1 MKQTNSKNRSG
12 LVRVI
17 LSVLVAASFTWSCRP
32 DFDLDK
38 RFPEWLGTSIYE
50 TLDKGFDGHTFKYYV
65 RLIDSLGQKSILAKT
80 GSRTLFVADDEAFE
94 KFLAKCPIA
103 GYKSIKF
110 EDLTQAQMK
119 MILKGSMLNNV
130 YQVAALSSTST
141 ESNGVRLGDCM
152 RKVSTMSEYDSVRVM
167 QQSEMPDSKYWAY
180 VKNNS
185 NRAATGIVILEDG
198 TKKPLVMFAPKFLEK
213 NGITADD
220 YNFLFNLS
228 DKYGAKNKP
237 GREPDDASVNGVRI
251 LIHNKKCYNG
261 FIHVMEDVVYLL
273 PSIAEYLAQ
282 SDLSLPADSTTVIWS
297 SIIERF
303 SVPYALTRNEAADV
317 DHTYSNSAYDILQL
331 ANDNYYGKQSQ
342 AIIDAIEASTY
353 DTVFTKLYFAG
364 RYQGGDTLKFDGKG
378 KKYEKSAVLK
388 FDPGWNSFTSPS
400 NETENALQRN
410 MAAMFVPSDKA
421 VMEWWLTSA
430 LGQEMRGKYGLQ
442 KYKGR
447 FNLTREE
454 VAEDMDSID
463 LNVIVKLINNSMFL
477 SLVNTVPSKF
487 ADVLNDAQ
495 DPMFKNPSTATDF
508 FDKVVMCCNGAIF
521 YSNQVFVPTAY
532 KAVSYPALVNN
543 KLKVMDWAIEDDDM
557 SFSYYL
563 NSMVSKYALF
573 LPEVTYSDTLD
584 ADLHGKLIWVD
595 PASFAINNIGSG
607 STDGLKALAFFF
619 EDNKIKADIYD
630 YDDATN
636 TIGIKRT
643 SKPIGEKDAELTFL
657 RNRLEDI
664 MDYHII
670 LLNNDY
676 YALEGGINPDPQGY
690 AYFRTK
696 GGGTIRFKSNG
707 AKPYT
712 IDQTDEAAY
721 QAELKKMSV
730 EGGWQVEIGKPIN
743 IINRFDM
750 TKNDGN
756 GVTYITDRPM
766 QTSRRSVYDVISDV
780 ATYPEF
786 AKFSE
791 LIQKAVDS
799 EGKQII
805 FSDYDGLDIGSSQCV
820 SSFNTFN
827 YTVYVPKSATIQKLL
842 DDTVIYHPVDID
854 AIETRYKKIWNNL
867 VASFSKQYDLIDAAW
882 SDSMALFA
890 STLSAKD
897 KAARM
902 DTVLVNYNHLFY
914 NDKDESGEI
923 KDDEVPLEHF
933 ISVFTDAK
941 RDELVNFLKYHIQ
954 DNSVYTNAEFNN
966 SSDEVDYETSFL
978 NKADRQF
985 AKVHV
990 KSGDNIVI
998 RDENNN
1004 TRNVIKENVAG
1015 TKTPYYNIM
1024 CREYVFKVYNDDYA
1038 VKDGNNDVTDVSKA
1052 KLETSSF
1059 AVVHLIDGPL
1069 CNGEVKF

>member
-1 MKQTNSKNRSG
+1 MRQKNSKNRSG

-17 LSVLVAASFTWSCRP
+17 LSVLVAAAFMWSCRP

-65 RLIDSLGQKSILAKT
+65 RLIDSLEQKRILAKT

-94 KFLAKCPIA
+94 RFLAKCPLA
-103 GYKSIKF
+103 GYKSIRF
-110 EDLTQAQMK
+110 EDLTKAQMK

-141 ESNGVRLGDCM
+141 ENNGVKLGDCM
-152 RKVSTMSEYDSVRVM
+152 RKVSTMSEYDSVRLM

-185 NRAATGIVILEDG
+185 NRASTGIVILEDG
-198 TKKPLVMFAPKFLEK
+198 TKKPLIMFAPKFLEK

-228 DKYGAKNKP
+228 DKYGSKTKP
-237 GREPDDASVNGVRI
+237 GRQPDDASVNGVRI
-251 LIHNKKCYNG
+251 MIHNKKCYNG
-261 FIHVMEDVVYLL
+261 FIHVMEDVIYLL
-273 PSIAEYLAQ
+273 PSMAEYLAQ

-317 DHTYSNSAYDILQL
+317 DHTYSNSAYSILEL

-342 AIIDAIEASTY
+342 AIIDAIEASNY
-353 DTVFTKLYFAG
+353 DTVFTKLYFSG
-364 RYQGGDTLKFDGKG
+364 RYQGTDTLMYDGKG

-410 MAAMFVPSDKA
+410 MAAMFVPSDQA
-421 VMEWWLTSA
+421 VMSWWLTSA

-447 FNLTREE
+447 TNLTREE

-487 ADVLNDAQ
+487 SDVLNDAQ

-543 KLKVMDWAIEDDDM
+543 KLKVMDWAIEDDEM

-595 PASFAINNIGSG
+595 PASFAINNIGN
-607 STDGLKALAFFF
+607 STGKLQALAFFF
-619 EDNKIKADIYD
+619 DDNRIKADIYD
-630 YDDATN
+630 YDEATN
-636 TIGIKRT
+636 TIGAKRT
-643 SKPIGEKDAELTFL
+643 SKPLGEKDAELTFL

-670 LLNNDY
+670 LLSNDY
-676 YALEGGINPDPQGY
+676 YALEGGISADPQGY
-690 AYFRTK
+690 SYFRTQ
-696 GGGTIRFKSNG
+696 GGGTIRFKSAG
-707 AKPYT
+707 AKPYN
-712 IDQTDEAAY
+712 IDQTNVTAY
-721 QAELKKMSV
+721 QAELQKMKV
-730 EGGWQVEIGKPIN
+730 EGGWQAEINQPIN
-743 IINRFDM
+743 IVNRFDM

-756 GVTYITDRPM
+756 GVTYITDRPL
-766 QTSRRSVYDVISDV
+766 QTSRRSVYDVLSDKV
-780 ATYPEF
+780 TYPEF
-786 AKFSE
+786 AEFFDLLANAS
-791 LIQKAVDS
+791 DS
-799 EGKQII
+799 DGKSVI
-805 FSDYDGLDIGSSQCV
+805 SSVYGGLDIGSSQCI

-827 YTVYVPKSATIQKLL
+827 YTVYVPKSASVKALL
-842 DDTVIYHPVDID
+842 DDTVFYRPKFITDVETHYDEVWKQLNID
-854 AIETRYKKIWNNL
+854 YAGQGA
-867 VASFSKQYDLIDAAW
+867 VIDAAW
-882 SDSMALFA
+882 KDSVALFA
-890 STLSAKD
+890 ATYLSAKD
-897 KAARM
+897 IAAGM
-902 DTVLVNYNHLFY
+902 DTLMVTYKSDY
-914 NDKDESGEI
+914 YTTDTDE
-923 KDDEVPLEHF
+923 DDDLPYDTF
-933 ISVFTDAK
+933 KKVFVDTK
-941 RDELVNFLKYHIQ
+941 RDQLVNFIKYHIQ

-966 SSDEVDYETSFL
+966 NPAEVDYETSFL
-978 NKADRQF
+978 NKDDKQF
-985 AKVHV
+985 AKLHV

-1004 TRNVIKENVAG
+1004 TRHVLKENVAG
-1015 TKTPYYNIM
+1015 TSTPYYNIM
-1024 CREYVFKVYNDDYA
+1024 CREYVFKVYNDDYS
-1038 VKDGNNDVTDVSKA
+1038 VKDGNNEVTDVSKA

-1069 CNGEVKF
+1069 CNGTVKF

>member
-1 MKQTNSKNRSG
+1 MRQKNSKNRSG

-17 LSVLVAASFTWSCRP
+17 LSVLVAAAFMWSCRP

-65 RLIDSLGQKSILAKT
+65 RLIDSLEQKRILAKT

-94 KFLAKCPIA
+94 RFLAKCPLA
-103 GYKSIKF
+103 GYKSIRF
-110 EDLTQAQMK
+110 EDLTKAQMK

-141 ESNGVRLGDCM
+141 ENNGVKLGDCM
-152 RKVSTMSEYDSVRVM
+152 RKVSTMSEYDSVRLM

-185 NRAATGIVILEDG
+185 NRASTGIVILEDG
-198 TKKPLVMFAPKFLEK
+198 TKKPLIMFAPKFLEK

-251 LIHNKKCYNG
+251 MIHNKKCYNG
-261 FIHVMEDVVYLL
+261 FIHVMEDVIYLL
-273 PSIAEYLAQ
+273 PSMAEYLAQ

-317 DHTYSNSAYDILQL
+317 EHTYSNTAYDILEL

-342 AIIDAIEASTY
+342 AIIDAIEASNY
-353 DTVFTKLYFAG
+353 DTVFTKLYFSG
-364 RYQGGDTLKFDGKG
+364 RYQGTDTLMYDGKG

-410 MAAMFVPSDKA
+410 MAAMFVPSDQA
-421 VMEWWLTSA
+421 VMSWWLTSA

-447 FNLTREE
+447 TNLTREE

-463 LNVIVKLINNSMFL
+463 LNVIVKLVNNSMFL

-487 ADVLNDAQ
+487 SDVLNDAQ

-543 KLKVMDWAIEDDDM
+543 KLKVMDWAIEDDEM

-595 PASFAINNIGSG
+595 PASFAINNIGY
-607 STDGLKALAFFF
+607 STGKLQALAFFF
-619 EDNKIKADIYD
+619 DDNRIKADIYD
-630 YDDATN
+630 YDEATN
-636 TIGIKRT
+636 TIGAKRT
-643 SKPIGEKDAELTFL
+643 SKPLGEKDAELTFL

-670 LLNNDY
+670 LLSNDY
-676 YALEGGINPDPQGY
+676 YALEGGISADPQGY
-690 AYFRTK
+690 SYFRTK
-696 GGGTIRFKSNG
+696 GGGTIRFKSAG
-707 AKPYT
+707 AKPYN
-712 IDQTDEAAY
+712 IDQTNVTAY
-721 QAELKKMSV
+721 QAELQKMKV
-730 EGGWQVEIGKPIN
+730 EGGWQAEINQPIN
-743 IINRFDM
+743 IVNRFDM

-756 GVTYITDRPM
+756 GVTYITDRPL
-766 QTSRRSVYDVISDV
+766 QTSRRSVYDVLSDKV
-780 ATYPEF
+780 TYPEF
-786 AKFSE
+786 AEFFDLLE
-791 LIQKAVDS
+791 KASDS
-799 EGKQII
+799 EGKSII
-805 FSDYDGLDIGSSQCV
+805 SSVYGGLDIGSSQCV

-827 YTVYVPKSATIQKLL
+827 YTVYVPKSASVKALL
-842 DDTVIYHPVDID
+842 DDTVFYRPKFITDVETHYDEIWKQLNID
-854 AIETRYKKIWNNL
+854 YAGQGA
-867 VASFSKQYDLIDAAW
+867 VIDAAW
-882 SDSMALFA
+882 KDSVALFA
-890 STLSAKD
+890 ATYLSAKD
-897 KAARM
+897 IAAGM
-902 DTVLVNYNHLFY
+902 DTLMVTYKSDY
-914 NDKDESGEI
+914 YSTDTDE
-923 KDDEVPLEHF
+923 DDDLPYDTF
-933 ISVFTDAK
+933 KKVFVDTK
-941 RDELVNFLKYHIQ
+941 RDQLVDFLKYHIQ

-966 SSDEVDYETSFL
+966 NPGEVDYETSFL
-978 NKADRQF
+978 NKADKQF
-985 AKVHV
+985 AKLHV
-990 KSGDNIVI
+990 KSGDDIVI

-1004 TRNVIKENVAG
+1004 TRHVLKENVAG
-1015 TKTPYYNIM
+1015 TSTPYYNIM
-1024 CREYVFKVYNDDYA
+1024 CREYVFKVYNDDYS
-1038 VKDGNNDVTDVSKA
+1038 VKDGNNEVTDVSKA

-1069 CNGEVKF
+1069 CNGTVKF

>member
-94 KFLAKCPIA
+94 RFLAKCPLA
-103 GYKSIKF
+103 GYRSIRF

-141 ESNGVRLGDCM
+141 ENNGVKLGDCM

-185 NRAATGIVILEDG
+185 SRAATGIVILEDG

-251 LIHNKKCYNG
+251 MIHNKKCYNG

-273 PSIAEYLAQ
+273 PSMAEYLAQ

-303 SVPYALTRNEAADV
+303 SVPYALNRNEAVDV
-317 DHTYSNSAYDILQL
+317 DHTYSNTAYDILEL

-342 AIIDAIEASTY
+342 AIIDAIEAANY
-353 DTVFTKLYFAG
+353 DTVFTKLYFSG
-364 RYQGGDTLKFDGKG
+364 RYQGTDTLMYDGKG
-378 KKYEKSAVLK
+378 KKFEKSAVLK

-410 MAAMFVPSDKA
+410 MAAMFVPSDQA
-421 VMEWWLTSA
+421 VMDWWLTSA

-447 FNLTREE
+447 TNLTREE
-454 VAEDMDSID
+454 VAEDMDSVD

-487 ADVLNDAQ
+487 SDVLNDAQ

-508 FDKVVMCCNGAIF
+508 FDRVVMCCNGAIF

-543 KLKVMDWAIEDDDM
+543 KLKVMDWAIEDDEM

-595 PASFAINNIGSG
+595 PASFALNNIGN
-607 STDGLKALAFFF
+607 STGTLKALAFFF
-619 EDNKIKADIYD
+619 DDNKIKADIYD
-630 YDDATN
+630 YDEATN
-636 TIGIKRT
+636 TIGVKRT
-643 SKPIGEKDAELTFL
+643 SKPLGEKDAELTFL
-657 RNRLEDI
+657 RNRLEDL

-670 LLNNDY
+670 LLSNDY
-676 YALEGGINPDPQGY
+676 YALEGGINADPQGY
-690 AYFRTK
+690 SYFRTK
-696 GGGTIRFKSNG
+696 GGGTIRIKNNG
-707 AKPYT
+707 AKPYN
-712 IDQTDEAAY
+712 IDQTNEAAY
-721 QAELKKMSV
+721 KAELSKMSV
-730 EGGWQVEIGKPIN
+730 EGGWQAEIGQPIN
-743 IINRFDM
+743 IVNRFDM

-756 GVTYITDRPM
+756 GVTYITDRPL
-766 QTSRRSVYDVISDV
+766 QTSRRSVYDVLNDAV
-780 ATYPEF
+780 TYPEF
-786 AKFSE
+786 TEFAN
-791 LIQKAVDS
+791 LLANATDS
-799 EGKQII
+799 EGKSII
-805 FSDYDGLDIGSSQCV
+805 SSSYGGLDIGSSEGV

-827 YTVYVPKSATIQKLL
+827 YTVYVPKSATVKKLL
-842 DDTVIYHPVDID
+842 DDTLFYRP
-854 AIETRYKKIWNNL
+854 ATLTSIETRYDEIWKKLNSDY
-867 VASFSKQYDLIDAAW
+867 AGQGALIDAAW
-882 SDSMALFA
+882 KDSIALFA
-890 STLSAKD
+890 ATTLSAKD
-897 KAARM
+897 IAAGL
-902 DTVLVNYNHLFY
+902 DTLMVTYK
-914 NDKDESGEI
+914 NDYYTTDTDE
-923 KDDEVPLEHF
+923 DDDLPYDTF
-933 ISVFTDAK
+933 KKVFVDAK
-941 RDELVNFLKYHIQ
+941 RDQLVNFLKYHIQ
-954 DNSVYTNAEFNN
+954 DNSVYTNAEYNN
-966 SSDEVDYETSFL
+966 NPNEVDYETSFL
-978 NKADRQF
+978 NKADKQF
-985 AKVHV
+985 AKLHV

-998 RDENNN
+998 RDDNGN
-1004 TRNVIKENVAG
+1004 TRNVLKENVAG
-1015 TKTPYYNIM
+1015 TKIPYYNIM
-1024 CREYVFKVYNDDYA
+1024 CREYVFKVYNDDYS